1 MGDVLLVILP
11 ALILAAVLW
20 AFVTA
25 LKPRDFGMSDAER
38 YQHELAAR
46 SQAHYAAQV
55 QAATAARARVDAV
68 TRPSQNEQQQS
79 QQADHAR
86 QALRAQTGHAPA
98 VGQAGYQGPVL
109 PGGQLN
115 PQFTLQLQS
124 LARNGKK
131 IQAIKLLRQA
141 THSDL
146 LTAKN
151 FVDRL

>member
-20 AFVTA
+20 AVATA
-25 LKPRDFGMSDAER
+25 LKPRDFGMSEAER

-68 TRPSQNEQQQS
+68 TRPSQNEQQKS

-86 QALRAQTGHAPA
+86 R
-98 VGQAGYQGPVL
+98 Y
-109 PGGQLN
+109 
-115 PQFTLQLQS
+115 S
-124 LARNGKK
+124 
-131 IQAIKLLRQA
+131 
-141 THSDL
+141 S
-146 LTAKN
+146 
-151 FVDRL
+151 